1 MVSMPSNP
9 ESKGPAPIAGGL
21 IKDPRQIRALV
32 SPTRQEI
39 VDAIHS
45 TGPLTI
51 SALAALL
58 GRPADG
64 LYFHVRTL
72 ESVGL
77 LLRVGEA
84 PTGKRTGGIYDV
96 CSRPLRI
103 QYDATRPAVAKAI
116 TAVSG
121 SMVRLAHRD
130 VVRAFRQKLV
140 EPDGEHRNTWSG
152 RVKGWLTRDQL
163 AEVNR
168 HWRAITE
175 IFNNARPDDGVTG
188 GTSLH
193 AATFVMT
200 PIPENKRAKTPRKKA
215 AKPVHGKETP

>member
-1 MVSMPSNP
+1 MNP
-9 ESKGPAPIAGGL
+9 MSSTPKPTSDGL
-21 IKDPRQIRALV
+21 LTDPRQIRALV
-32 SPTRQEI
+32 SPARQEI

-64 LYFHVRTL
+64 LYFHIRTL

-77 LLRVGEA
+77 LRRVGEA

-96 CSRPLRI
+96 CARPLRI
-103 QYDATRPAVAKAI
+103 QYDQSRPAVAKAI
-116 TAVSG
+116 TSVSG

-140 EPDGEHRNTWSG
+140 VPDGEHRNTWSG
-152 RVKGWLTRDQL
+152 RVKGWLSKDQL
-163 AEVNR
+163 AQVNR
-168 HWRAITE
+168 HWRAIGE
-175 IFNNARPDDGVTG
+175 IFNAARPAPE
-188 GTSLH
+188 TSLF

-200 PIPENKRAKTPRKKA
+200 PIPENKRARASGPKVKKRR
-215 AKPVHGKETP
+215 HGKEVP

>member
-1 MVSMPSNP
+1 MLTSSRSPVELRKLPIESNR
-9 ESKGPAPIAGGL
+9 I
-21 IKDPRQIRALV
+21 
-32 SPTRQEI
+32 
-39 VDAIHS
+39 
-45 TGPLTI
+45 
-51 SALAALL
+51 
-58 GRPADG
+58 
-64 LYFHVRTL
+64 RTL

-140 EPDGEHRNTWSG
+140 EPDGEQGQRSSRCPESHQMADHASL
-152 RVKGWLTRDQL
+152 K
-163 AEVNR
+163 
-168 HWRAITE
+168 TE
-175 IFNNARPDDGVTG
+175 PGMA
-188 GTSLH
+188 
-193 AATFVMT
+193 
-200 PIPENKRAKTPRKKA
+200 
-215 AKPVHGKETP
+215 